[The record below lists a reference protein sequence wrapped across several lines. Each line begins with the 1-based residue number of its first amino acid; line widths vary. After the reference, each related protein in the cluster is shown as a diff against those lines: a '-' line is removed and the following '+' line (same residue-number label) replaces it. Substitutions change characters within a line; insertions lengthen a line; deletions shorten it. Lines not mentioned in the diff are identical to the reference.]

1 MPYGR
6 RYTKRAPYRPYR
18 RFAPARRKTYGPRPK
33 KTIRKYVRK
42 NAYINRK
49 QSSQI
54 KFLMNARYGAV
65 QRNLQISN
73 NTMTVLRNYPLL
85 FDVGD
90 FTMARSGI
98 PPSTAQSFGCRIW
111 TVNTLQNGI
120 SQASYFRDNFGT
132 TVNSY
137 WRSANNDIVGD
148 SGRFKPLYADYTIGI
163 EGRPNVD
170 NVHVQL
176 DLFCQKAGFFEWTQG
191 GSTTRR
197 TLPEG
202 LIDLRQMAS
211 AENEFNPSYFKR
223 YWRKRIFFNS
233 EKDAAGPQATQGT
246 TANIKY
252 IKFRVR
258 PRARFQSDTAPD
270 VPGTVVNET
279 GPSDASSGAYGR
291 YNVDPRVPLWLLIS
305 ATDITSAD
313 DQINCFVQRHVVWR
327 DAQGQ
332 SRLI

>member
-6 RYTKRAPYRPYR
+6 GYRRRTYRRPYR
-18 RFAPARRKTYGPRPK
+18 RNRTYRRKAPGPPAK
-33 KTIRKYVRK
+33 KTTRNYVRK
-42 NAYINRK
+42 NAFVNRK
-49 QSSQI
+49 QSKQI

-73 NTMTVLRNYPLL
+73 NTMRVLRNYPLL

-90 FTMARSGI
+90 FTMARQGT
-98 PPSTAQSFGCRIW
+98 PPSTAASFGCRIW

-137 WRSANNDIVGD
+137 WQSPNNDVVGD
-148 SGRFKPLYADYTIGI
+148 TGRYKPIYADYTIGI

-176 DLFCQKAGFFEWTQG
+176 DLFTQKAGFFEWTQG

-202 LIDLRQMAS
+202 LIDLRMMAS

-223 YWRKRIFFNS
+223 YWRKRIFINS
-233 EKDAAGPQATQGT
+233 EKDAAGPQVTQGT
-246 TANIKY
+246 TGNIKY

-258 PRARFQSDTAPD
+258 PRARYQSDTAPD
-270 VPGTVVNET
+270 VPGTVPLET
-279 GPSDASSGAYGR
+279 SPGDSSSGTYGR

-327 DAQGQ
+327 DQMGQ
-332 SRLI
+332 SRII